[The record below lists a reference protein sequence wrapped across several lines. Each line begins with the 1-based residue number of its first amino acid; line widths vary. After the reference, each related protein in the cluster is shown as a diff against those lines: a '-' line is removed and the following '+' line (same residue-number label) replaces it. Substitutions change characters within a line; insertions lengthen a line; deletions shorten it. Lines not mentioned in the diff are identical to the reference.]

1 MSLKITYG
9 AFALGAKDHL
19 TIDVSE
25 KPDFINLDQLK
36 ENNLRVG
43 NYANPCEQYQTL
55 LDGSMLVL
63 PEDKESVDLGY
74 WSENTTSED
83 GVFWEGQYRSAVS
96 MYLILDEFFSSS
108 GITITFDTDNNIYP
122 TQVQV
127 IYYQSTD
134 EYEETLSDEEFTPN
148 SPVFFFK
155 QKAEY
160 YNVVELVFKSL
171 NMPHNR
177 LKIRSIDF
185 GFNRVFTAEELKKC
199 SVIQQMDTISETLP
213 ISTCDFTL
221 NIKDESLP
229 IFQEKQPIRT
239 YFNDKL
245 ISKTF
250 IEKYTRKTKTDW
262 QVSTEDYF
270 SLLDDVTFM
279 GDIYNNK
286 NVEELIGEILTP
298 HNIPFTIS
306 KNLRSMTVTGHI
318 PICSGREA
326 LQRVCFACGAVAST
340 ANSENVD
347 IYELSEDIVTSVPL
361 SRIKQGASFDRL
373 DRITEMQLTAHS
385 FIPTDEVKTLYEAE
399 KKGSGENIFV
409 KFSEPYYGLSIT
421 EDSEIVASSANYAI
435 INAGEN
441 CVLTGK
447 KYEHKETVTTT
458 KNPFVLSGE
467 TPKVKSITNQYLIS
481 ADNVDNVDK
490 IRELCYNYYTKDLKS
505 KISVFERK
513 QDTPAF
519 VGDNIEF
526 ATEYL
531 GTKQGRIEE
540 QRFNLNGRMV
550 LKECEIV

>member
-1 MSLKITYG
+1 MSTVKISYG

-19 TIDVSE
+19 TVDALE
-25 KPDFINLDQLK
+25 KLDFIDLNELK
-36 ENNLRVG
+36 RNDLRVG

-63 PEDKESVDLGY
+63 PEDKESIDLGY
-74 WSENTTSED
+74 WSEKITDED
-83 GVFWEGQYRSAVS
+83 GVFWEGQYQSAVGI
-96 MYLILDEFFSSS
+96 YLTLDEFFSSS

-122 TQVQV
+122 TKVEV

-134 EYEETLSDEEFTPN
+134 EYEESLSKKTFTPD
-148 SPVFFFK
+148 SPVFFFA
-155 QKAEY
+155 QP
-160 YNVVELVFKSL
+160 VELYNLVELNFYGL

-177 LKIRSIDF
+177 LRIRSIDF

-245 ISKTF
+245 IAKTF
-250 IEKYTRKTKTDW
+250 VEKYTRKTKTDW

-270 SLLDDVTFM
+270 GMLDDVTFM
-279 GDIYNNK
+279 GDIYDNK
-286 NVEELIGEILTP
+286 NVEALIDEILTP

-306 KNLRSMTVTGHI
+306 ENLKSMTVTGHI

-347 IYELSEDIVTSVPL
+347 IYELSEEIKTSVPL
-361 SRIKQGASFDRL
+361 SRIKQGASFERL

-385 FIPTDEVKTLYEAE
+385 FIPTDEVKTLYEAK
-399 KKGSGENIFV
+399 KKGSGENIFI
-409 KFSEPYYGLSIT
+409 KFSEPYYNLSIT
-421 EDSEIVASSANYAI
+421 EDSEIVASGANYAI
-435 INAGEN
+435 INAREN

-447 KYEHKETVTTT
+447 KYEHKETIKTM
-458 KNPFVLSGE
+458 KNPIVLSGE
-467 TPKVKSITNQYLIS
+467 MPKVKAITNQYLIS
-481 ADNVDNVDK
+481 ADNVDK
-490 IRELCYNYYTKDLKS
+490 ILELCYNYYIKDLKS

-540 QRFNLNGRMV
+540 QRFNLNGRII
-550 LKECEIV
+550 LKKCEIV